1 MTRGADNIL
10 LGDFITSGA
19 ELRDLRDYISSKG
32 GYVVMITTFG
42 HGSFGKL
49 SDIRIDSDYESKLRE
64 AGITDQDLRKYGIA
78 SEIGCLT
85 ISEAAKLNRMVNGR
99 PKRVSSSVVER
110 FSSLRQEHSTVPE
123 MAKEFPKTEKGERI
137 GLLPSVNNS
146 PVMRR

>member
-10 LGDFITSGA
+10 LDDFITSGA

-49 SDIRIDSDYESKLRE
+49 SDIRRE

-99 PKRVSSSVVER
+99 TKRASSSVIER
-110 FSSLRQEHSTVPE
+110 FSSLRQEHSAVPAVADE
-123 MAKEFPKTEKGERI
+123 VSGTEKREQI
-137 GLLPSVNNS
+137 GMAPSANNR

>member
-1 MTRGADNIL
+1 MQNYTKHRHFSRKVITVFTQNHKNQYS
-10 LGDFITSGA
+10 DFA
-19 ELRDLRDYISSKG
+19 FCYF
-32 GYVVMITTFG
+32 ITTFG

-49 SDIRIDSDYESKLRE
+49 SDIRIGSDYESKLRE
-64 AGITDQDLRKYGIA
+64 AGIIDQDLRTYGIA

-99 PKRVSSSVVER
+99 PKRTSSSVVER

-123 MAKEFPKTEKGERI
+123 MAKEFPETEKRERI

>member
-1 MTRGADNIL
+1 
-10 LGDFITSGA
+10 
-19 ELRDLRDYISSKG
+19 
-32 GYVVMITTFG
+32 MITTFG

-99 PKRVSSSVVER
+99 PKRTSSTVVER

-123 MAKEFPKTEKGERI
+123 MAKEFPKTEKVERI